1 MSTPATPAPAAPVIN
16 LPTEAAPAQIANPV
30 LPPELAQFLTNKAS
44 GTPTPAPTPTPTPTP
59 APKPEPKAPVA
70 PVEEVDDVDDEDDDV
85 DPLFKSLLGEP
96 EKKTEKVEKKTE
108 EKSDDEVK
116 LPEGELKGK
125 EAEAKVRKAFVDQRK
140 QLTAQIETLK
150 KQVAE
155 KTGTEAP
162 PEVVEKLTRYEAENK
177 ALKAQLNEQEKFVQI
192 ASLESSR
199 VYKESI
205 KEPIEGIKTDIIRI
219 ARDNSDED
227 VAVSA
232 SEIYTA
238 IQKNDRAA
246 LNTILTKLSEADKI
260 ELVNLT
266 KEYRT
271 IKETEKSLRE
281 NAKVASTEFE
291 QAQEE
296 KVKAD
301 LEQRKSIYDQALVE
315 SRKAVET
322 AVKGIFSEV
331 EGADDWNAVVKDANT
346 KFENLATIHPSQ
358 LSPKDVAVL
367 IADHVAGQVLK
378 FKNDKLTAEVIRLS
392 NRLRQ
397 KRTNTPGAGAGAG
410 NTPLAPAVKKNS
422 VIPSAA
428 DYIASKQGR

>member
-1 MSTPATPAPAAPVIN
+1 MSTPTTPALAAPVIT
-16 LPTEAAPAQIANPV
+16 LPTEAAPTQIANPV
-30 LPPELAQFLTNKAS
+30 LPPELSQFLTNKVA
-44 GTPTPAPTPTPTPTP
+44 GTPTAPNPTPKPT
-59 APKPEPKAPVA
+59 PEPKAPVA
-70 PVEEVDDVDDEDDDV
+70 PVEEIDEDDDDGV

-96 EKKTEKVEKKTE
+96 EKKAEKKIEKKADEKVEG
-108 EKSDDEVK
+108 EVT
-116 LPEGELKGK
+116 LPEGELRGK

-150 KQVAE
+150 KQVSE
-155 KTGTEAP
+155 KTGGEAP
-162 PEVVEKLTRYEAENK
+162 PEVTEKLSRYESENK
-177 ALKAQLNEQEKFVQI
+177 ALRAQLDDQEKFVQI

-219 ARDNSDED
+219 ARENSDED
-227 VAVSA
+227 VTVSA

-238 IQKNDRAA
+238 LQKNDRAA
-246 LNTILTKLSEADKI
+246 LNTILTKLSESDKI

-291 QAQEE
+291 NAQEE
-296 KVKAD
+296 KTKAD
-301 LEQRKSIYDQALVE
+301 LEQRKSIYNQALVE
-315 SRKAVET
+315 SRKAVE
-322 AVKGIFSEV
+322 AGVKGIFTEV
-331 EGADDWNAVVKDANT
+331 EGADDWNEVVKDANT
-346 KFENLATIHPSQ
+346 KFENLASIHPNQ

-410 NTPLAPAVKKNS
+410 NTPLSPAIKRNAAP
-422 VIPSAA
+422 PTAA
-428 DYIASKQGR
+428 EYLASKQGR

>member
-1 MSTPATPAPAAPVIN
+1 MNISITPTPAAPAATIN
-16 LPTEAAPAQIANPV
+16 LPTEVAPAQIANPV
-30 LPPELAQFLTNKAS
+30 LPPELSQFLTNKVA
-44 GTPTPAPTPTPTPTP
+44 GTPTLAPTPAPV
-59 APKPEPKAPVA
+59 KPDPKAPAA
-70 PVEEVDDVDDEDDDV
+70 PVAVAEEVDDADDDEGV
-85 DPLFKSLLGEP
+85 DPLFRDLIGEP
-96 EKKTEKVEKKTE
+96 TKPVEKKPE
-108 EKSDDEVK
+108 EKEGDEVK

-150 KQVAE
+150 KQVAA

-162 PEVVEKLTRYEAENK
+162 PEVVEKLTRYETENK
-177 ALKAQLNEQEKFVQI
+177 TLKEQLEAQEKFVQI

-219 ARDNSDED
+219 ARENSDDD
-227 VAVSA
+227 VTVSA

-246 LNTILTKLSEADKI
+246 INTILTKLSESDKI
-260 ELVNLT
+260 ELINLT
-266 KEYRT
+266 KEFRT

-281 NAKVASTEFE
+281 NAKVASDEFE
-291 QAQEE
+291 NAEAE
-296 KVKAD
+296 KAKAG
-301 LEQRKSIYDQALVE
+301 LEQRKTLYDQSLAE
-315 SRKAVET
+315 SRKAVEA
-322 AVKGIFSEV
+322 AVKGIFTEV
-331 EGADDWNAVVKDANT
+331 EGADDWNAVVKDANV
-346 KFENLATIHPSQ
+346 KFENLATIHPNQ

-378 FKNDKLTAEVIRLS
+378 FKNDKLEAEVIRLT

-397 KRTNTPGAGAGAG
+397 KRANTPGAGAGAG
-410 NTPLAPAVKKNS
+410 NTPLAPAAKRNS
-422 VIPSAA
+422 APPTAA
-428 DYIASKQGR
+428 EYLASKQGR